1 MSCPDQETLE
11 GLAESGPFGHD
22 ARTLAHV
29 KACEACQEELGMLR
43 AERRAFV
50 RRSAPLALPSFE
62 SLKVRP
68 LPAFRSATWGSAP
81 HTWTAGLATLAA
93 AAAALVLHVKTLPR
107 PSSNHELQEVGTLA
121 CYPPEDAAGL
131 SSLRSPLA
139 TGEPS
144 WAACLLSSPDS
155 NLACETAQALV
166 CDAESS
172 L

>member
-1 MSCPDQETLE
+1 MSCPNQETLE

-50 RRSAPLALPSFE
+50 RRSVLPGSPLLRELEGSSPARLP
-62 SLKVRP
+62 
-68 LPAFRSATWGSAP
+68 FRHLGER
-81 HTWTAGLATLAA
+81 TA
-93 AAAALVLHVKTLPR
+93 HVDCGPRHVGRGRCSSGPSCEDPSR